1 MGYRYKLGIDFGTTN
16 SSIALRYAPEMKE
29 LETVVFDADPHNKGM
44 ESLLPSLPQSPWLL
58 RFSKVQ

>member
-44 ESLLPSLPQSPWLL
+44 EPWA
-58 RFSKVQ
+58 RVFPEVPASTC

>member
-44 ESLLPSLPQSPWLL
+44 ESLLPSLLYL
-58 RFSKVQ
+58 DEDGR